1 MLRTERNAHTVSSIR
16 SVWLCRIIITAINLT
31 YPRDNFHCFSV
42 RLWTLFCRRLDG
54 FGAVRV
60 PQKRSVLLRKEQARS
75 TQGTRIASENKR
87 ERSSM
92 ARNDGIDRTSAR
104 NVNLTAAKIG
114 NAQRHNEREKESYT
128 NPDIIPERTP
138 QNIHFKKP
146 TAEYAEM
153 FAQMEKDGVIST
165 RGLQSDAN
173 LYGELIF
180 DVNSAYFYNHG
191 GYEFAK
197 RFYEDAYKAAIE
209 IVGGEQYILSAVM
222 HADERNRAMS
232 EALGR
237 DVFHYHLHVVYVPV
251 VEKQILWSKK
261 CKDKS
266 LVGTIKETI
275 MQVSSS
281 KKWLSKPALDEQ
293 GVPILQ
299 KNGKPVLR
307 KSYSVLQDDFFQAM
321 RNAGY
326 SDVERGERGSSEEH
340 LTVTQFKVER
350 EQERLEQLTAQTQ
363 QKEQQAASLEKKI
376 ENIQKQQIA
385 VQKVE
390 QIEPHAVAFSSKV
403 MLDRSEYE
411 NLAAAAKKFYVQ
423 ERKESKLQKAL
434 DAAMKVISELKA
446 KVAALTAELAEN
458 KSVRGQLSTT
468 GLEQQN
474 ELLRNKLHR
483 YETVIERNGLWNLFR
498 PNRKIDHMRQ
508 EEHR

>member
-1 MLRTERNAHTVSSIR
+1 
-16 SVWLCRIIITAINLT
+16 
-31 YPRDNFHCFSV
+31 
-42 RLWTLFCRRLDG
+42 
-54 FGAVRV
+54 
-60 PQKRSVLLRKEQARS
+60 
-75 TQGTRIASENKR
+75 
-87 ERSSM
+87 M

-104 NVNLTAAKIG
+104 NANLTAAQIG

-146 TAEYAEM
+146 TAGYAEM
-153 FAQMEKDGVIST
+153 FAQMEQKGVIST
-165 RGLQSDAN
+165 RGLKSDAN

-197 RFYEDAYKAAIE
+197 RFYEDAYRAAVE

-232 EALGR
+232 EALGQ

-251 VEKQILWSKK
+251 VEKQILWSKR

-281 KKWLSKPALDEQ
+281 KKWLSQPALDEQ
-293 GVPILQ
+293 GAPILQ

-326 SDVERGERGSSEEH
+326 SDVERGERGSSGEH

-363 QKEQQAASLEKKI
+363 QKEQHAASLEKKI

-390 QIEPHAVAFSSKV
+390 KIEPHAVPFSSKV

-411 NLAAAAKKFYVQ
+411 NLAAAAKKFYV
-423 ERKESKLQKAL
+423 
-434 DAAMKVISELKA
+434 
-446 KVAALTAELAEN
+446 
-458 KSVRGQLSTT
+458 
-468 GLEQQN
+468 
-474 ELLRNKLHR
+474 
-483 YETVIERNGLWNLFR
+483 
-498 PNRKIDHMRQ
+498 
-508 EEHR
+508 

>member
-1 MLRTERNAHTVSSIR
+1 
-16 SVWLCRIIITAINLT
+16 
-31 YPRDNFHCFSV
+31 
-42 RLWTLFCRRLDG
+42 
-54 FGAVRV
+54 
-60 PQKRSVLLRKEQARS
+60 
-75 TQGTRIASENKR
+75 
-87 ERSSM
+87 M

-128 NPDIIPERTP
+128 NPDIIPEHTP

-146 TAEYAEM
+146 TAGYAEM

-165 RGLQSDAN
+165 RGLKSDAN

-209 IVGGEQYILSAVM
+209 IVGDEQYILSAVM

-251 VEKQILWSKK
+251 VEKQILWSKR
-261 CKDKS
+261 CKDNS
-266 LVGTIKETI
+266 LVGTVKKTI

-293 GVPILQ
+293 GAPILQ

-326 SDVERGERGSSEEH
+326 TDVERGERGSSEEH

-390 QIEPHAVAFSSKV
+390 QIEPHAVPFSSKV

-434 DAAMKVISELKA
+434 DSANKLIDEFKVQIASLKA
-446 KVAALTAELAEN
+446 ELF
-458 KSVRGQLSTT
+458 KYTSVRTKLNPTD
-468 GLEQQN
+468 LEREN
-474 ELLRNKLHR
+474 EELRSKVRR
-483 YETVIERNGLWNLFR
+483 YESVIERQNRWHLFGR
-498 PNRKIDHMRQ
+498 GHVKTHSRDDAR
-508 EEHR
+508 

>member
-1 MLRTERNAHTVSSIR
+1 
-16 SVWLCRIIITAINLT
+16 
-31 YPRDNFHCFSV
+31 
-42 RLWTLFCRRLDG
+42 
-54 FGAVRV
+54 
-60 PQKRSVLLRKEQARS
+60 
-75 TQGTRIASENKR
+75 
-87 ERSSM
+87 M

-128 NPDIIPERTP
+128 NPDIIPEHTP

-146 TAEYAEM
+146 TAGYAEM

-165 RGLQSDAN
+165 RGLKSDAN

-209 IVGGEQYILSAVM
+209 IVGDEQYILSAVM

-251 VEKQILWSKK
+251 VEKQILWSKR
-261 CKDKS
+261 CKDNS
-266 LVGTIKETI
+266 LVGTVKKTI

-293 GVPILQ
+293 GAPILQ

-326 SDVERGERGSSEEH
+326 TDVERGERGSSEEH

-390 QIEPHAVAFSSKV
+390 QIEPHAVPFSSKV

-434 DAAMKVISELKA
+434 DSANKLIDEFKVQIASLKA
-446 KVAALTAELAEN
+446 ELF
-458 KSVRGQLSTT
+458 KYTSVRTKLNPTV
-468 GLEQQN
+468 LEREN
-474 ELLRNKLHR
+474 EELRSKVRR
-483 YETVIERNGLWNLFR
+483 YESVIERQNLWHLFGR
-498 PNRKIDHMRQ
+498 GHVKTHSRDDAR
-508 EEHR
+508 

>member
-1 MLRTERNAHTVSSIR
+1 
-16 SVWLCRIIITAINLT
+16 
-31 YPRDNFHCFSV
+31 
-42 RLWTLFCRRLDG
+42 
-54 FGAVRV
+54 
-60 PQKRSVLLRKEQARS
+60 
-75 TQGTRIASENKR
+75 
-87 ERSSM
+87 M

-128 NPDIIPERTP
+128 NPDIIPEHTP

-146 TAEYAEM
+146 TAGYAEM
-153 FAQMEKDGVIST
+153 FAQMEQDGIIST
-165 RGLQSDAN
+165 RGLKSDAN

-232 EALGR
+232 EALGQ

-251 VEKQILWSKK
+251 VEKQILWSKR

-266 LVGTIKETI
+266 LVGTVKETI

-293 GVPILQ
+293 GAPILQ

-326 SDVERGERGSSEEH
+326 TDVERGERGSSEEH
-340 LTVTQFKVER
+340 LTVTQFKVMQ
-350 EQERLEQLTAQTQ
+350 EQERLSKLAD
-363 QKEQQAASLEKKI
+363 
-376 ENIQKQQIA
+376 
-385 VQKVE
+385 KVE
-390 QIEPHAVAFSSKV
+390 
-403 MLDRSEYE
+403 R
-411 NLAAAAKKFYVQ
+411 Q
-423 ERKESKLQKAL
+423 EQAIQHNDSKLKRQKKRL
-434 DAAMKVISELKA
+434 
-446 KVAALTAELAEN
+446 
-458 KSVRGQLSTT
+458 
-468 GLEQQN
+468 
-474 ELLRNKLHR
+474 
-483 YETVIERNGLWNLFR
+483 
-498 PNRKIDHMRQ
+498 
-508 EEHR
+508 

>member
-1 MLRTERNAHTVSSIR
+1 
-16 SVWLCRIIITAINLT
+16 
-31 YPRDNFHCFSV
+31 
-42 RLWTLFCRRLDG
+42 
-54 FGAVRV
+54 
-60 PQKRSVLLRKEQARS
+60 
-75 TQGTRIASENKR
+75 
-87 ERSSM
+87 M
-92 ARNDGIDRTSAR
+92 ARNDGIDRISAR

-114 NAQRHNEREKESYT
+114 NAQRHNEREKKSYT
-128 NPDIIPERTP
+128 NPDIIPERTS

-146 TAEYAEM
+146 TAGYAEM

-165 RGLQSDAN
+165 RGLKSDAN

-197 RFYEDAYKAAIE
+197 QFYEDAYRAAVE

-232 EALGR
+232 EALGQ

-251 VEKQILWSKK
+251 VEKQILWSKR

-266 LVGTIKETI
+266 LVGTVKETI

-326 SDVERGERGSSEEH
+326 TDVERGERGSSEEH

-350 EQERLEQLTAQTQ
+350 EQERLEQLTACLLYTSPKYGTITLKGIQYYRTRIMDADG
-363 QKEQQAASLEKKI
+363 KELSLYAATCEELYEKQLEAR
-376 ENIQKQQIA
+376 KQ
-385 VQKVE
+385 VE
-390 QIEPHAVAFSSKV
+390 EIIFHRQHPTVA
-403 MLDRSEYE
+403 EYGE
-411 NLAAAAKKFYVQ
+411 KWLLMQ
-423 ERKESKLQKAL
+423 S
-434 DAAMKVISELKA
+434 A
-446 KVAALTAELAEN
+446 KVSASTL
-458 KSVRGQLSTT
+458 RGYTVSYTH
-468 GLEQQN
+468 
-474 ELLRNKLHR
+474 LLN
-483 YETVIERNGLWNLFR
+483 ILWWVHPYLPR
-498 PNRKIDHMRQ
+498 R
-508 EEHR
+508 

>member
-1 MLRTERNAHTVSSIR
+1 
-16 SVWLCRIIITAINLT
+16 
-31 YPRDNFHCFSV
+31 
-42 RLWTLFCRRLDG
+42 
-54 FGAVRV
+54 
-60 PQKRSVLLRKEQARS
+60 
-75 TQGTRIASENKR
+75 
-87 ERSSM
+87 M

-128 NPDIIPERTP
+128 NPDIIPEHTP

-146 TAEYAEM
+146 TTGYAEM
-153 FAQMEKDGVIST
+153 FVQMEKDGTIST
-165 RGLQSDAN
+165 RGLKSDAN

-197 RFYEDAYKAAIE
+197 RFYEDAYRAAIE

-251 VEKQILWSKK
+251 VEKQILWSKR

-266 LVGTIKETI
+266 LVGTVKETI

-326 SDVERGERGSSEEH
+326 SDVKRGERGSSEEH

-376 ENIQKQQIA
+376 ENIKKQQIA

-390 QIEPHAVAFSSKV
+390 QIEPHAVPFSSKV

-411 NLAAAAKKFYVQ
+411 NLAAAVKKLYVQ

-434 DAAMKVISELKA
+434 DSANKLIDEFKVQIASLKA
-446 KVAALTAELAEN
+446 ELF
-458 KSVRGQLSTT
+458 KYTSVRTKLNPTD
-468 GLEQQN
+468 LEREN
-474 ELLRNKLHR
+474 EELRSKVRR
-483 YETVIERNGLWNLFR
+483 YESVIERQNLWHLFGR
-498 PNRKIDHMRQ
+498 GHVKTHSRDDAR
-508 EEHR
+508 